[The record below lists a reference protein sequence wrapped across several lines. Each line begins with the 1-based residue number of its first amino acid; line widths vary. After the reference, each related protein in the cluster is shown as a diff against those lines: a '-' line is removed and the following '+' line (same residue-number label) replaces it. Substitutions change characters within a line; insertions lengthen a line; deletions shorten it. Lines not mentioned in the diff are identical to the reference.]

1 MLAGERHRE
10 RVITASEEAKYLAA
24 GNDLLHDVSVVLFDT
39 GMRPEEC
46 HRMKWE
52 FVNWDA
58 GRFGVVLIP
67 DGKTESAR
75 RALPVS
81 ARVRASLEKRWK
93 EAGEPVEGWIW
104 PADTKEE
111 HINHDS
117 LKVQHKKALKASKV
131 RAFEVYSIRH
141 TFLTR
146 LGESGCDVWT
156 LARIAGHSNIK
167 MSQRYVHP
175 SADAVLNAVSQLGGH
190 KTRPNGEM
198 TLGTGEEA
206 ISETHSDS

>member
-131 RAFEVYSIRH
+131 RAFEVYFDPPH
-141 TFLTR
+141 
-146 LGESGCDVWT
+146 
-156 LARIAGHSNIK
+156 
-167 MSQRYVHP
+167 
-175 SADAVLNAVSQLGGH
+175 VLNEIGRIGLRCLDTCSDRGPLEYQDVA
-190 KTRPNGEM
+190 
-198 TLGTGEEA
+198 TLRSSLRRCCAQCRFSTGWA
-206 ISETHSDS
+206 QN

>member
-1 MLAGERHRE
+1 VEWGVVDSAPKVRKLSGERHRE

-46 HRMKWE
+46 PRMKWE

-81 ARVRASLEKRWK
+81 ARVRASLEKRWRK
-93 EAGEPVEGWIW
+93 
-104 PADTKEE
+104 
-111 HINHDS
+111 
-117 LKVQHKKALKASKV
+117 
-131 RAFEVYSIRH
+131 
-141 TFLTR
+141 
-146 LGESGCDVWT
+146 
-156 LARIAGHSNIK
+156 LANQSRVGFGPPIQKRN
-167 MSQRYVHP
+167 
-175 SADAVLNAVSQLGGH
+175 
-190 KTRPNGEM
+190 T
-198 TLGTGEEA
+198 
-206 ISETHSDS
+206 